1 MGANGGDAL
10 PDALPPPRPRPDSCS
25 ARRTAHR
32 WTAAGDRRRDE
43 YRLGGRGSV
52 ALARLQRRG
61 SRVLVV
67 VLLRQH
73 RERAVSAMAH
83 RQSRMPFVASAG
95 WLERVALRDSLTA
108 AALGRIYALGVDVL
122 AVRFDTLAGDP
133 PAVLDALA
141 RLCRTRGFAAPDTRP
156 VNQAVQASLPLLGAA
171 AKSAAV
177 LLRGA
182 GARRRL
188 QTLKD
193 EDRVQ
198 RLFVRPAP
206 PGRRFCL
213 SAAAGT
219 LLDRRF
225 DACPAAVAAASRPL
239 GEGLW
244 FARRRRVRRASSDV
258 LPLCRRARLVHSGH
272 GRGDRPG
279 TVLSRPQ
286 SAQHAE
292 PDRHPAASRHHRR

>member
-1 MGANGGDAL
+1 M
-10 PDALPPPRPRPDSCS
+10 
-25 ARRTAHR
+25 
-32 WTAAGDRRRDE
+32 
-43 YRLGGRGSV
+43 
-52 ALARLQRRG
+52 
-61 SRVLVV
+61 
-67 VLLRQH
+67 
-73 RERAVSAMAH
+73 
-83 RQSRMPFVASAG
+83 
-95 WLERVALRDSLTA
+95 
-108 AALGRIYALGVDVL
+108 
-122 AVRFDTLAGDP
+122 
-133 PAVLDALA
+133 
-141 RLCRTRGFAAPDTRP
+141 
-156 VNQAVQASLPLLGAA
+156 LGAA

-244 FARRRRVRRASSDV
+244 FAR
-258 LPLCRRARLVHSGH
+258 G
-272 GRGDRPG
+272 GG
-279 TVLSRPQ
+279 
-286 SAQHAE
+286 
-292 PDRHPAASRHHRR
+292 